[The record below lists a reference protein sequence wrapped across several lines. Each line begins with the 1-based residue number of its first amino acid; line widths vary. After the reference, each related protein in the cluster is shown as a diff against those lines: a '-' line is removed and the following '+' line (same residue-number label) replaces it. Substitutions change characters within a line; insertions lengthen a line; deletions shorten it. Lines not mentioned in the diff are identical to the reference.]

1 VHRFV
6 SVLAMALLGFVAALA
21 SGCADGANGG
31 IATGGIG
38 QSTAGPASGPAGGE
52 PLARS
57 TRVASTSARARICGL
72 SFDAAKLKAS
82 YLAYEAKQGVDT
94 AQLSVIEKNFDTTSS
109 TVAAQRAAIAERCSP
124 RQLAGTRDKNA
135 ELSIKY
141 KDELKADLARYV
153 AGSFAPDEKPRP
165 ADGPLDSK
173 AFWKEQDDG

>member
-1 VHRFV
+1 
-6 SVLAMALLGFVAALA
+6 
-21 SGCADGANGG
+21 
-31 IATGGIG
+31 
-38 QSTAGPASGPAGGE
+38 
-52 PLARS
+52 
-57 TRVASTSARARICGL
+57 VASTSARARICGL

-109 TVAAQRAAIAERCSP
+109 TVAAQRAAIAKRCSP